1 MKDAWLD
8 KSKISAHV
16 MEHDLFPAGR
26 LQGLPGG
33 DHKRRF
39 SKIATGPQPT
49 AHTSYR
55 LHSSCSLDPAP
66 TRRLSRSPS
75 HQPNLAP
82 AAAAAAARAESHT
95 PAAAAAVAAADD
107 DGGAFE
113 LMARTFME
121 PSDLICLHSGTS
133 ILPGFRVSNA
143 CSHTS
148 TRINIGSRFY
158 QLVS

>member
-1 MKDAWLD
+1 MTPEGD
-8 KSKISAHV
+8 SHHSAKAK
-16 MEHDLFPAGR
+16 MGQKMSL
-26 LQGLPGG
+26 
-33 DHKRRF
+33 
-39 SKIATGPQPT
+39 
-49 AHTSYR
+49 AH
-55 LHSSCSLDPAP
+55 
-66 TRRLSRSPS
+66 RRLSLLDDVISICR
-75 HQPNLAP
+75 HIA
-82 AAAAAAARAESHT
+82 
-95 PAAAAAVAAADD
+95 AAAAAVAAADD

-158 QLVS
+158 QLVSWLVGWLVGR